1 MKWTGISLILENKHA
16 RYLFF
21 VSFGT
26 TAGYLEW
33 DPTAVFILNV
43 LAVLPLAELLSETTE
58 DLAAESGQV
67 FGALL
72 NATFG
77 NAVEMITSNVVALN
91 ALNNSHNCLLNGG
104 IGIVQLSMLGS
115 ILSNVLLVSHPRASS
130 LTSN

>member
-1 MKWTGISLILENKHA
+1 MILESKHA

-21 VSFGT
+21 LPFGI

-58 DLAAESGQV
+58 DLAAEAGLV

-77 NAVEMITSNVVALN
+77 NAVEMIVCN
-91 ALNNSHNCLLNGG
+91 
-104 IGIVQLSMLGS
+104 
-115 ILSNVLLVSHPRASS
+115 ILP
-130 LTSN
+130 

>member
-58 DLAAESGQV
+58 DLAAEADQV

-77 NAVEMITSNVVALN
+77 NTIEMIVCNILPLN
-91 ALNNSHNCLLNGG
+91 LL
-104 IGIVQLSMLGS
+104 
-115 ILSNVLLVSHPRASS
+115 
-130 LTSN
+130 